1 MLSSVHEVRDQFSLL
16 APCLGYRGPADGGPL
31 AYVLHHLSEPS
42 TVFQEKEI
50 VAISL
55 SKMLYIKTLGPR
67 REANTS
73 RFGRERAALPCRPG
87 SSCGGAAFY
96 FRLCRIKNKNALR
109 AVLRPEGV

>member
-1 MLSSVHEVRDQFSLL
+1 VVIQLNVTMEDLEENKTL
-16 APCLGYRGPADGGPL
+16 
-31 AYVLHHLSEPS
+31 
-42 TVFQEKEI
+42 
-50 VAISL
+50 AISL
-55 SKMLYIKTLGPR
+55 SKMLYIKALGPR

-96 FRLCRIKNKNALR
+96 FRLCRIKNKNTFR